1 MGSNPKADRFRP
13 WGHSRKDGN
22 ADALSKKK
30 APAVMTVWPSGLR
43 RWLKAPFRKGVG
55 SNPTA
60 VNAAISCFFPQASLP
75 AQGLHR
81 APLYKCGR
89 TVGDSVSEFRG
100 QGGRFDA

>member
-1 MGSNPKADRFRP
+1 MPVGKQREGSNTTR
-13 WGHSRKDGN
+13 
-22 ADALSKKK
+22 
-30 APAVMTVWPSGLR
+30 TVWPSGLR

-60 VNAAISCFFPQASLP
+60 VNAAISCFFPQAGLP

-81 APLYKCGR
+81 APLYKCSR

>member
-1 MGSNPKADRFRP
+1 
-13 WGHSRKDGN
+13 
-22 ADALSKKK
+22 
-30 APAVMTVWPSGLR
+30 MTVWPSGLR

-89 TVGDSVSEFRG
+89 TVRDSVSEFRG
-100 QGGRFDA
+100 QGARFDAQGGGQSGRRLNHNPNFKVAPTSFL